1 MKGLLMM
8 DWLTIKKMKQM
19 LLIFVFL
26 CLLYLVLDIGVFM
39 VAFIPIVL
47 TSIWISV
54 SLSEYSSGNTQFLFT
69 LPFDRKT
76 FVTEKYL
83 FCIGSPLVLLMILSG
98 IYLALKLDQGKDLLY
113 LMGGTA
119 AGILLLASLM
129 IPLTIKYRKNA
140 QNYRSIVM
148 VIFIL
153 IFAGGGQWLSGL
165 VEKIAPYLVWFAAI
179 PFIALG
185 FSWWISLK
193 LITREEF

>member
-129 IPLTIKYRKNA
+129 VPLTIKYRKNA

>member
-1 MKGLLMM
+1 
-8 DWLTIKKMKQM
+8 
-19 LLIFVFL
+19 
-26 CLLYLVLDIGVFM
+26 
-39 VAFIPIVL
+39 
-47 TSIWISV
+47 
-54 SLSEYSSGNTQFLFT
+54 
-69 LPFDRKT
+69 
-76 FVTEKYL
+76 
-83 FCIGSPLVLLMILSG
+83 MILSG

>member
-98 IYLALKLDQGKDLLY
+98 IYLALKPDQGKDLLY

>member
-1 MKGLLMM
+1 M
-8 DWLTIKKMKQM
+8 
-19 LLIFVFL
+19 
-26 CLLYLVLDIGVFM
+26 
-39 VAFIPIVL
+39 
-47 TSIWISV
+47 
-54 SLSEYSSGNTQFLFT
+54 
-69 LPFDRKT
+69 PFDRKT

-98 IYLALKLDQGKDLLY
+98 IYLALKPDQGKDLLY